1 MMAVALVPL
10 SDLAVETGLALPV
23 GATRIAPGIWMLI
36 ILCHALLSVLF
47 ALALRRT
54 LPARFQQPRRAMTGF
69 LFAMFLALPGVG
81 PLILLLSGFY
91 LRTRPARF
99 ERERDL
105 AQIDLPLFDSN
116 LRKSG
121 GQRVVGMAAR
131 ALRTPM
137 PTEKKLQALMSL
149 QEQPSAASTRLLR
162 EALTDGEDE
171 IRLLAYTIVDRQ
183 EKRLMNQIIRLQ
195 ARLEE
200 ALKTAPT
207 GIMAMRLLHQLSELH
222 WEMIHRHLAQG
233 ELSRFLL
240 KRGLQHADH
249 ALALDPEAIP
259 LRLLRARLRLRLGDR
274 AAAREDIQ
282 TAHALGA
289 APSQT
294 LPWLA
299 ELAFREGD
307 FRQLRA
313 WLAQLGDDALSPRL
327 RRLRR
332 MWVRGH
338 E

>member
-1 MMAVALVPL
+1 
-10 SDLAVETGLALPV
+10 
-23 GATRIAPGIWMLI
+23 
-36 ILCHALLSVLF
+36 
-47 ALALRRT
+47 
-54 LPARFQQPRRAMTGF
+54 
-69 LFAMFLALPGVG
+69 
-81 PLILLLSGFY
+81 
-91 LRTRPARF
+91 
-99 ERERDL
+99 
-105 AQIDLPLFDSN
+105 
-116 LRKSG
+116 
-121 GQRVVGMAAR
+121 MAAR

-274 AAAREDIQ
+274 AAAREDLQ